1 MLSHLQNMAGG
12 LYSGLFLPV
21 VNMSLTASAVIGA
34 VLLARLALR
43 RAPKIFSYALWAVV
57 LFRLLCPV
65 SIPLPFSLLGALDAP
80 AQTAAGGMGSAVS
93 YVLPE
98 GEPAPDIPAQ
108 SGEGGTVLDGGQQ
121 TAGQEPVQEQSGGR
135 PQAETQQ
142 PAAAQGISL
151 EEAAACVWL
160 LGALAMAGYAAG
172 SWLRLRRRLAESI
185 RLEGNQYLSDRIDGP
200 FVLGV
205 VRPRIYLPAT
215 LEAGELPYILAHERH
230 HIRRG
235 DHIWR
240 LLAFLA
246 LALHWFNPLVWV
258 AFALSGKDME
268 MSCDEAV
275 VKRLGEGIRADYSA
289 SLLSLSTGRRLLSG
303 LPLAF
308 GEGETSGRIK
318 NLLRWH
324 RPKVWITVA
333 AAVACLA
340 VGAACVANPMGA
352 GGEGAQ
358 APAGA
363 YDSPEDYVAQ
373 ALAQVDEVEYA
384 SADGGTAALT
394 VEETRLDY
402 LVRAAQVEGLAPE
415 GTLETWQFSY
425 QVRPDAAG
433 RAQLN
438 EGGIAGEDGWYTLGY
453 QPEMAIVLRYPD
465 GSCDVLRE
473 RTSLEGWGAWYEN
486 EGQALYDW
494 YVQRYGLDVPRYVED
509 WADRLSGLEAL
520 GLDNFPMGLLEG
532 DGWTIRVP
540 LSPEVSYDLS
550 QTPNGDGT
558 LTELTL
564 WPGGTLSIQWT
575 QAPLERQREELRNQG
590 YAPADSTGMVWRYQ
604 TEDGMGGDIEVRFYP
619 AQDGAWRVSGYFE
632 PWHAELAALSEQ
644 DGALAAQLELCA
656 RLIQAMAESFTVAE
670 D

>member
-1 MLSHLQNMAGG
+1 M
-12 LYSGLFLPV
+12 
-21 VNMSLTASAVIGA
+21 
-34 VLLARLALR
+34 
-43 RAPKIFSYALWAVV
+43 
-57 LFRLLCPV
+57 

-80 AQTAAGGMGSAVS
+80 ARTAAGGMGSAVS

-108 SGEGGTVLDGGQQ
+108 SGEGGTVPDGGQQ

-289 SLLSLSTGRRLLSG
+289 SLLSLATGRRALPG
-303 LPLAF
+303 MPLAF

-340 VGAACVANPMGA
+340 VGAACVANP
-352 GGEGAQ
+352 
-358 APAGA
+358 AGA
-363 YDSPEDYVAQ
+363 ASQEPSGEAPSGRYADAEDYVNQILPLIQSVSYENPQGGTSTVPVAQ
-373 ALAQVDEVEYA
+373 AR
-384 SADGGTAALT
+384 LT
-394 VEETRLDY
+394 SLT
-402 LVRAAQVEGLAPE
+402 RAAQVDGLAPE

-425 QVRPDAAG
+425 QVQLDQAG
-433 RAQLN
+433 VQTVEAD
-438 EGGIAGEDGWYTLGY
+438 GVAGQDGWYTLGS
-453 QPEMAIVLRYPD
+453 QPEMAILLRYDD
-465 GSCDVLRE
+465 GSYDVLRE
-473 RTSLEGWGAWYEN
+473 HSSLEGWGIWYEN
-486 EGQALYDW
+486 EGQALHDW
-494 YVQRYGLDVPRYVED
+494 YVTEQGLDEPRYVED
-509 WADRLSGLEAL
+509 WADRLPGLAAL
-520 GLDNFPMGLLEG
+520 GLDSFPMGLLEG

-632 PWHAELAALSEQ
+632 PWQAELAALSEQ

-656 RLIQAMAESFTVAE
+656 RLIQAIAESFTVAE

>member
-1 MLSHLQNMAGG
+1 MLSHLQNMASGLYSG

-215 LEAGELPYILAHERH
+215 LETGELPYILAHERH

-246 LALHWFNPLVWV
+246 LALHWFNPLVLV

-289 SLLSLSTGRRLLSG
+289 SLLSLATGRRVLPG
-303 LPLAF
+303 MPLAF

-340 VGAACVANPMGA
+340 VGAACVANP
-352 GGEGAQ
+352 
-358 APAGA
+358 AGA
-363 YDSPEDYVAQ
+363 ASQEPSGEAPSGRYADAEDYVNQILPLIQSVSYENPQGGTSTVPVAQ
-373 ALAQVDEVEYA
+373 AR
-384 SADGGTAALT
+384 LT
-394 VEETRLDY
+394 SLT
-402 LVRAAQVEGLAPE
+402 RAAQVDGLAPE

-425 QVRPDAAG
+425 QVQLDQAG
-433 RAQLN
+433 VQTVEAD
-438 EGGIAGEDGWYTLGY
+438 GVAGQDGWYTLGS
-453 QPEMAIVLRYPD
+453 QPEMAILLRYDD
-465 GSCDVLRE
+465 GSYDVLRE
-473 RTSLEGWGAWYEN
+473 HSSLEGWGIWYEN
-486 EGQALYDW
+486 EGQALHDW
-494 YVQRYGLDVPRYVED
+494 YVTEQGLDEPRYVED
-509 WADRLSGLEAL
+509 WIDRLPQLRQAGYDSYPARRVEGEGWSLMIPCGDPFRWDL
-520 GLDNFPMGLLEG
+520 QG
-532 DGWTIRVP
+532 DGSQGYWQWNSP
-540 LSPEVSYDLS
+540 LSSATLGVSWME
-550 QTPNGDGT
+550 T
-558 LTELTL
+558 
-564 WPGGTLSIQWT
+564 
-575 QAPLERQREELRNQG
+575 PLEWERENLRAAG
-590 YAPADSTGMVWRYQ
+590 YAAVDGAGLVWELQEAYQDGYSTAHRVY
-604 TEDGMGGDIEVRFYP
+604 FHL
-619 AQDGAWRVSGYFE
+619 AQDGIWRLDLSWE
-632 PWHAELAALSEQ
+632 PSQMDWAPEAAADPVILQ
-644 DGALAAQLELCA
+644 T
-656 RLIQAMAESFTVAE
+656 MAESFTVTE
-670 D
+670 G